1 MTPTSR
7 LPLTVF
13 EELLFWENRPAFPL
27 SCFARLQ
34 LSGRIDRQAFE
45 AAVRTVMPRHP
56 LLRSHVEA
64 QGRRLFWKPQPDA
77 LPEVRWLS
85 GPTGR
90 LFPPTTYQDLRNEI
104 GLRLLVVE
112 NGDSCD
118 VTAQFHHACCD
129 GVGIQALLS
138 DILVAYALAKGAHS
152 NRLRLPDLEPG
163 RLERRGAYGL
173 GFTKLAGMLPRQVI
187 GLAGAARFFARSPSP
202 VLPHRPPND
211 DDPAPEGYP
220 ATRTHVF
227 SQDET
232 TSLNEAAKH
241 LDVTVNDLLAR
252 DLYLALGKWRARQ
265 GAGNDDEWMRVMIP
279 MNLRSMQDKLLP
291 AANMVGAVFLD
302 RRGRDLGDA
311 RQLLAGIARELE
323 LIRENGLGLIFIYA
337 LHVLGIV
344 PRGLRSI
351 ARRGTCM
358 TSSIFSNLGR
368 PLLRCPLPRE
378 GGLLVSGNLVLERT
392 DGAVPLVPFACM
404 SATVMEYARRLSMTF
419 HYDPRCVTA
428 AQADDLAAAFVH
440 RVRSTADRP
449 A

>member
-1 MTPTSR
+1 MTTPL

-13 EELLFWENRPAFPL
+13 EELLFWENRPAFPC

-34 LSGRIDRQAFE
+34 LAGRIDRQAFE

-56 LLRSHVEA
+56 LLAARVEA
-64 QGRRLFWKPQPDA
+64 RGRRLFWAQQPHA
-77 LPEVRWLS
+77 LPEIRWLS
-85 GPTGR
+85 GPTR
-90 LFPPTTYQDLRNEI
+90 RSLPATTYQDLRNEI

-118 VTAQFHHACCD
+118 ITAQFHHACCD

-152 NRLRLPDLEPG
+152 NRLRLPNLEPD
-163 RLERRGAYGL
+163 RLARRGAYGL
-173 GFTKLAGMLPRQVI
+173 SFMKLAGMLPRQVI
-187 GLAGAARFFARSPSP
+187 GLPGAAHFFARSPSP
-202 VLPHRPPND
+202 VLPHQPPND
-211 DDPAPEGYP
+211 DDAAPEGHP

-227 SQDET
+227 SEDET
-232 TSLNEAAKH
+232 TSLNKAASR

-252 DLYLALGKWRARQ
+252 DLYLALGQWRAQQ

-279 MNLRSMQDKLLP
+279 MNLRSTQDKLLP

-302 RRGRDLGDA
+302 RRGRDFGDA
-311 RQLLAGIARELE
+311 RQLLAGIARELR
-323 LIRENGLGLIFIYA
+323 LIRENRLGLIFIYA
-337 LHVLGIV
+337 LHVLGLF
-344 PRGLRSI
+344 PSGLRSI

-368 PLLRCPLPRE
+368 PLLRCPLPRD
-378 GGLLVSGNLVLERT
+378 GGLLIAGNLVLERT
-392 DGAVPLVPFACM
+392 DGAVPLPPFACTT
-404 SATVMEYARRLSMTF
+404 ATVMEYARRLSVTL

-428 AQADDLAAAFVH
+428 SQADDLAAAFVH
-440 RVRSTADRP
+440 HVRATGDRP